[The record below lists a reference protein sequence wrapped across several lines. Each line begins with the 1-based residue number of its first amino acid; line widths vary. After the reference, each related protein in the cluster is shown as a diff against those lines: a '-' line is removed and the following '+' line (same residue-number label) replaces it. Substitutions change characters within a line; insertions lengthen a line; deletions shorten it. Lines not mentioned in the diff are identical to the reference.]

1 MALAL
6 LLGIIINAD
15 VVLILQT
22 DQITWLLKCI
32 SLGDL
37 SRDSQNLIR
46 LLLSLDFRVSIDG
59 NILTC

>member
-1 MALAL
+1 MLCQTKFNMIPSNKMALAL

-15 VVLILQT
+15 AVLILQT

-37 SRDSQNLIR
+37 S
-46 LLLSLDFRVSIDG
+46 
-59 NILTC
+59 